1 MRSLTSPLKRRTL
14 LSSFAAAGLL
24 GAAAACSPSG
34 GGDGGSGDGGSDA
47 GGSSGGDKGT
57 LTFRLWDENA
67 VAAYEESFTA
77 FTESSGWNVSIDV
90 VPWDDYWTR
99 LPLDIASGD
108 AADVYWVNSANYIQL
123 KDSEALLDI
132 NEIIPDGASQ
142 WEQAVV
148 DLYTRDGGL
157 WGVPQIWDSIA
168 LFYNKD
174 LVEEA
179 GVDPSDLAFD
189 PAAETDT
196 LREAGTK
203 LTVDGEGRHPG
214 EDGFDPDSRARF
226 GFNSQADRQAIIGPM
241 LASNGAQWQD
251 EDVYTFASPEGI
263 EAFQYM
269 ADLINVENIAPS
281 AADTNENGDFTRDLF
296 TQGKLGLFQSGP
308 YSLPAISEGVAD
320 SFEWA
325 LAAPVAGPDAAKSLV
340 HGVVAVGNANAD
352 DDQQEGIAEL
362 LTWLGTKEGQ
372 LPLAEQG
379 VSFPGHVDAQDA
391 YIDFWQEKGVDVSVF
406 VEAAKNPAEADT
418 GARANAGLTAAMP
431 IFQEVFIGR
440 LTAEEGIPQAQE
452 EGNAAM
458 EE

>member
-1 MRSLTSPLKRRTL
+1 MLKRRTL

-24 GAAAACSPSG
+24 GTAAACSPSG
-34 GGDGGSGDGGSDA
+34 GGDSGSGGEGGGSDA

-67 VAAYEESFTA
+67 VAAYEESFAA
-77 FTESSGWNVSIDV
+77 FTEQSGWNVKIDV
-90 VPWDDYWTR
+90 VPWADYWTR
-99 LPLDIASGD
+99 LPLDVASGD
-108 AADVYWVNSANYIQL
+108 AADVYWMNSANYVL
-123 KDSEALLDI
+123 YKDSGDLLDI
-132 NEIIPDGASQ
+132 NEVVPDGASQ
-142 WEQAVV
+142 WEKAVV
-148 DLYTRDGGL
+148 DLYSRDGGL

-168 LFYNKD
+168 VFYNKA

-179 GVDPSDLAFD
+179 GVDPSALAFD
-189 PAAETDT
+189 PAADTDS
-196 LREAGTK
+196 LRDAGRK

-214 EDGFDPDSRARF
+214 EDGFDVDTRAQF

-251 EDVYTFASPEGI
+251 EDEYTFASPEGI

-308 YSLPAISEGVAD
+308 YSLTAISEGVAD

-325 LAAPVAGPDAAKSLV
+325 LAAPISGPEGPKSLV
-340 HGVVAVGNANAD
+340 HGVVAVGNAKAD
-352 DDQQEGIAEL
+352 DEQQAGIAEL
-362 LTWLGTKEGQ
+362 LTWLGSKDGQ

-391 YIDFWQEKGVDVSVF
+391 YIEFWKGKGVDVSVF

-440 LTAEEGIPQAQE
+440 LSAADGIPQAQE

-458 EE
+458 AE

>member
-1 MRSLTSPLKRRTL
+1 MLKRRTL

-24 GAAAACSPSG
+24 GTAAACSPSG
-34 GGDGGSGDGGSDA
+34 GGDSGSGGEGGGSDA

-67 VAAYEESFTA
+67 VAAYEESFAA
-77 FTESSGWNVSIDV
+77 FTEQSGWNVKIDV
-90 VPWDDYWTR
+90 VPWADYWTR
-99 LPLDIASGD
+99 LPLDVASGD
-108 AADVYWVNSANYIQL
+108 AADVYWMNSANYVL
-123 KDSEALLDI
+123 YKDSGDLLDI
-132 NEIIPDGASQ
+132 NEVVPDGASQ
-142 WEQAVV
+142 WEKAVV
-148 DLYTRDGGL
+148 DLYSRDGGL

-168 LFYNKD
+168 VFYNKA

-179 GVDPSDLAFD
+179 GVDPSALAFD
-189 PAAETDT
+189 PAADTDS
-196 LREAGTK
+196 LREAGRK

-214 EDGFDPDSRARF
+214 EDGFDVDSRAQF

-269 ADLINVENIAPS
+269 ADLINVENVAPS

-296 TQGKLGLFQSGP
+296 TQGKLALFQSGP
-308 YSLPAISEGVAD
+308 YNLLPVSDGVAD

-325 LAAPVAGPDAAKSLV
+325 LAAPVAGPDGAKSLV
-340 HGVVAVGNANAD
+340 HGVVAVGNAKAD
-352 DDQQEGIAEL
+352 DEQQAGIAEL
-362 LTWLGTKEGQ
+362 LTWLGSKDGQ

-391 YIDFWQEKGVDVSVF
+391 YIEFWKGKGVDVSVF

-440 LTAEEGIPQAQE
+440 LSAADGIPQAQE

-458 EE
+458 AE

>member
-1 MRSLTSPLKRRTL
+1 MKRRTI
-14 LSSFAAAGLL
+14 LSSLAAAGLL
-24 GAAAACSPSG
+24 GTAAACSPSSDD
-34 GGDGGSGDGGSDA
+34 GGDSAGGASDA
-47 GGSSGGDKGT
+47 GGSTGGDKGT
-57 LTFRLWDENA
+57 LTFRLWDQNA
-67 VAAYEESFTA
+67 VPAYEESFQA
-77 FTESSGWNVSIDV
+77 FTAESGWNVNIDV
-90 VPWDDYWTR
+90 VPWGDYWTR
-99 LPLDIASGD
+99 LPLDVASGD
-108 AADVYWVNSANYIQL
+108 AADVYWMNSANYVQF

-142 WEQAVV
+142 WEQSVV

-168 LFYNKD
+168 VFYNKG

-179 GVDPSDLAFD
+179 DVDPEDLVFD
-189 PAAETDT
+189 PSAETDSLRDAARALT
-196 LREAGTK
+196 LDGAG
-203 LTVDGEGRHPG
+203 LHPG
-214 EDGFDPDSRARF
+214 ESGFDVDSREQF

-241 LASNGAQWQD
+241 LASNGATWQ
-251 EDVYTFASPEGI
+251 EDDQYTFASPEGI

-269 ADLINVENIAPS
+269 ADLINVENVAPS
-281 AADTNENGDFTRDLF
+281 AADTNENGDFSRDLF

-308 YSLPAISEGVAD
+308 YNLLAISEGVAD

-325 LAAPVAGPDAAKSLV
+325 LAGPVEGPAGAKSLV
-340 HGVVAVGNANAD
+340 HGVVAVGNAQAD
-352 DDQQEGIAEL
+352 EDQQEGIAAL
-362 LTWLGTKEGQ
+362 LTWLGSKEGQ

-391 YIDFWQEKGVDVSVF
+391 FIAFWEEKGVDVSVF

-418 GARANAGLTAAMP
+418 GARANAGLGAAIP

-440 LTAEEGIPQAQE
+440 LSAEDGIPQAQE

-458 EE
+458 AE

>member
-1 MRSLTSPLKRRTL
+1 MLKRRTL

-24 GAAAACSPSG
+24 GTAAACSPSG
-34 GGDGGSGDGGSDA
+34 GGDSGSGGEGGGSDA

-67 VAAYEESFTA
+67 VAAYEESFAA
-77 FTESSGWNVSIDV
+77 FTEQSGWNVKIDV
-90 VPWDDYWTR
+90 VPWADYWTR
-99 LPLDIASGD
+99 LPLDVASGD
-108 AADVYWVNSANYIQL
+108 AADVYWMNSANYVL
-123 KDSEALLDI
+123 YKDSGDLLDI
-132 NEIIPDGASQ
+132 NEVVPDGASQ
-142 WEQAVV
+142 WEKAVV
-148 DLYTRDGGL
+148 DLYSRDGGL

-168 LFYNKD
+168 VFYNKA

-179 GVDPSDLAFD
+179 GVDPSALAFD
-189 PAAETDT
+189 PTADTDS
-196 LREAGTK
+196 LRDAGRK

-214 EDGFDPDSRARF
+214 EDGFDVDSRAQF

-251 EDVYTFASPEGI
+251 EDEYTFASPEGI

-296 TQGKLGLFQSGP
+296 TQGKLALFQSGP
-308 YSLPAISEGVAD
+308 YNLLPVSDGVAD

-325 LAAPVAGPDAAKSLV
+325 LAAPVAGPDGAKSLV
-340 HGVVAVGNANAD
+340 HGVVAVGNAKAD
-352 DDQQEGIAEL
+352 DEQQAGIAEL
-362 LTWLGTKEGQ
+362 LTWLGSKDGQ

-391 YIDFWQEKGVDVSVF
+391 YIEFWKGKGVDVSVF

-440 LTAEEGIPQAQE
+440 LSAADGIPQAQE

-458 EE
+458 AE

>member
-1 MRSLTSPLKRRTL
+1 MLKRRTVL
-14 LSSFAAAGLL
+14 TSLAAAGLL
-24 GAAAACSPSG
+24 GTAAACSPSG
-34 GGDGGSGDGGSDA
+34 SGDSGSGEGGSDA

-67 VAAYEESFTA
+67 VAAYEKSFAA
-77 FTESSGWNVSIDV
+77 FTEQSGWNVKIDV
-90 VPWDDYWTR
+90 VPWADYWTR
-99 LPLDIASGD
+99 LPLDVASGD
-108 AADVYWVNSANYIQL
+108 AADVYWMNSANYVL
-123 KDSEALLDI
+123 YKDSGDLLDI
-132 NEIIPDGASQ
+132 NEVVPDGASQ
-142 WEQAVV
+142 WEKAVV
-148 DLYTRDGGL
+148 DLYSRDGGL

-168 LFYNKD
+168 VFYNKA

-179 GVDPSDLAFD
+179 GVDPSALAFD
-189 PAAETDT
+189 PAADTDS
-196 LREAGTK
+196 LREAGRK

-214 EDGFDPDSRARF
+214 EDGFDVDSRAQF

-296 TQGKLGLFQSGP
+296 TQGKLALFQSGP
-308 YSLPAISEGVAD
+308 YNLLPVSDGVAD

-325 LAAPVAGPDAAKSLV
+325 LAAPVAGPDGAKSLV
-340 HGVVAVGNANAD
+340 HGVVAVGNAKAD
-352 DDQQEGIAEL
+352 DEQQAGIAEL
-362 LTWLGTKEGQ
+362 LTWLGSKDGQ

-391 YIDFWQEKGVDVSVF
+391 YIEFWKGKGVDVSVF

-440 LTAEEGIPQAQE
+440 LSAADGIPQAQE

-458 EE
+458 AE

>member
-1 MRSLTSPLKRRTL
+1 MVNRRTL

-24 GAAAACSPSG
+24 GTAAACSPSG
-34 GGDGGSGDGGSDA
+34 SGGDGNGGGASDGG
-47 GGSSGGDKGT
+47 GTTGEKGS

-67 VAAYEESFTA
+67 VAAYEESFAA
-77 FTESSGWNVSIDV
+77 FTEASGWGVSIDV
-90 VPWDDYWTR
+90 VPWADYWTR
-99 LPLDIASGD
+99 LPLDVASGD
-108 AADVYWVNSANYIQL
+108 AADVYWMNSANYIQL
-123 KDSEALLDI
+123 KDSDALLDI
-132 NEIIPDGASQ
+132 HEVVPDGAAQ
-142 WEQAVV
+142 WEKSVV

-168 LFYNKD
+168 LFYNKT

-179 GVDPSDLAFD
+179 GVDPSALAFD
-189 PAAETDT
+189 PTADSDS
-196 LREAGTK
+196 LREAGAT
-203 LTVDGEGRHPG
+203 LTVDGAGKHPG
-214 EDGFDPDSRARF
+214 EDGFDADSREQF

-241 LASNGAQWQD
+241 LAANGAQWQEDD
-251 EDVYTFASPEGI
+251 EYTFASPEGI

-269 ADLINVENIAPS
+269 ADLINVEHIAPS

-308 YSLPAISEGVAD
+308 YNLLAISDGVAD

-325 LAAPVAGPDAAKSLV
+325 LAAPVSGPEGPKSLV
-340 HGVVAVGNANAD
+340 HGVVAVGNAQAD
-352 DDQQEGIAEL
+352 EEQQAGIKEL
-362 LTWLGTKEGQ
+362 LTWLGSKEGQ

-379 VSFPGHVDAQDA
+379 VSFPGHVDAQEA
-391 YIDFWQEKGVDVSVF
+391 FIDFWNEKGVDVSVF
-406 VEAAKNPAEADT
+406 VDAAKNSAEADT
-418 GARANAGLTAAMP
+418 GARANAGLTAAIP

-458 EE
+458 AE

>member
-1 MRSLTSPLKRRTL
+1 MLKRRTL

-24 GAAAACSPSG
+24 GTAAACSPSG
-34 GGDGGSGDGGSDA
+34 GGDSGSGGEGGGSDA

-67 VAAYEESFTA
+67 VAAYEESFAA
-77 FTESSGWNVSIDV
+77 FTEQSGWNVKIDV
-90 VPWDDYWTR
+90 VPWADYWTR
-99 LPLDIASGD
+99 LPLDVASGD
-108 AADVYWVNSANYIQL
+108 AADVYWMNSANYVL
-123 KDSEALLDI
+123 YKDSGDLLDI
-132 NEIIPDGASQ
+132 NEVVPDGASQ
-142 WEQAVV
+142 WEKAVV
-148 DLYTRDGGL
+148 DLYSRDGGL

-168 LFYNKD
+168 VFYNKA

-179 GVDPSDLAFD
+179 GVDPSALAFD
-189 PAAETDT
+189 PAADTDS
-196 LREAGTK
+196 LREAGRK

-214 EDGFDPDSRARF
+214 EDGFDVDSRAQF

-296 TQGKLGLFQSGP
+296 TQGKLALFQSGP
-308 YSLPAISEGVAD
+308 YNLLPVSDGVAD

-325 LAAPVAGPDAAKSLV
+325 LAAPVAGPDGAKSLV
-340 HGVVAVGNANAD
+340 HGVVAVGNAKAD
-352 DDQQEGIAEL
+352 DEQQAGIAEL
-362 LTWLGTKEGQ
+362 LTWLGSKDGQ

-379 VSFPGHVDAQDA
+379 VSFPGHIDAQDA
-391 YIDFWQEKGVDVSVF
+391 YIEFWKGKGVDVSVF

-440 LTAEEGIPQAQE
+440 LSAADGIPQAQE

-458 EE
+458 AE

>member
-1 MRSLTSPLKRRTL
+1 MKRRTI
-14 LSSFAAAGLL
+14 LSSLAAAGLL
-24 GAAAACSPSG
+24 GTAAACSPSSDD
-34 GGDGGSGDGGSDA
+34 GGDSAGGASDA
-47 GGSSGGDKGT
+47 GGSTGGDKGT
-57 LTFRLWDENA
+57 LTFRLWDQNA
-67 VAAYEESFTA
+67 VPAYEESFQA
-77 FTESSGWNVSIDV
+77 FTAESGWNVNIDV
-90 VPWDDYWTR
+90 VPWGDYWTR
-99 LPLDIASGD
+99 LPLDVASGD
-108 AADVYWVNSANYIQL
+108 AADVYWMNSANYVQF

-142 WEQAVV
+142 WEQSVV

-168 LFYNKD
+168 VFYNKG

-179 GVDPSDLAFD
+179 DVDPEDLVFD
-189 PAAETDT
+189 PSAETDSLRDAARALT
-196 LREAGTK
+196 LDGAG
-203 LTVDGEGRHPG
+203 LHPG
-214 EDGFDPDSRARF
+214 ESGFDVDSREQF

-241 LASNGAQWQD
+241 LASNGATWQ
-251 EDVYTFASPEGI
+251 EDDQYTFASPEGI

-269 ADLINVENIAPS
+269 ADLINVENVAPS

-308 YSLPAISEGVAD
+308 YNLLAISEGVAD

-325 LAAPVAGPDAAKSLV
+325 LAGPVEGPAGAKSLV
-340 HGVVAVGNANAD
+340 HGVVAVGNAQAD
-352 DDQQEGIAEL
+352 EDQQEGIAAL
-362 LTWLGTKEGQ
+362 LTWLGSKEGQ

-391 YIDFWQEKGVDVSVF
+391 FIAYWQEKGVDVSVF

-418 GARANAGLTAAMP
+418 GARANAGLGAAIP

-440 LTAEEGIPQAQE
+440 LSAEDGIPQAQE

-458 EE
+458 AE

>member
-1 MRSLTSPLKRRTL
+1 MMKRRTI
-14 LSSFAAAGLL
+14 LSSLAAAGLL
-24 GAAAACSPSG
+24 GTAAACSPSSDD
-34 GGDGGSGDGGSDA
+34 GGDSAGGASDA
-47 GGSSGGDKGT
+47 GGSTGGDKGT
-57 LTFRLWDENA
+57 LTFRLWDQNA
-67 VAAYEESFTA
+67 VPAYEESFQA
-77 FTESSGWNVSIDV
+77 FTAESGWNVNIDV
-90 VPWDDYWTR
+90 VPWGDYWTR
-99 LPLDIASGD
+99 LPLDVASGD
-108 AADVYWVNSANYIQL
+108 AADVYWMNSANYVQF

-142 WEQAVV
+142 WEQSVV

-168 LFYNKD
+168 VFYNKG

-179 GVDPSDLAFD
+179 GVDPEDLVFD
-189 PAAETDT
+189 PSAETDSLRDAARALT
-196 LREAGTK
+196 LDGAG
-203 LTVDGEGRHPG
+203 LHPG
-214 EDGFDPDSRARF
+214 ESGFDVDSREQF

-241 LASNGAQWQD
+241 LASNGATWQ
-251 EDVYTFASPEGI
+251 EDDQYTFASPEGI

-269 ADLINVENIAPS
+269 ADLINVENVAPS
-281 AADTNENGDFTRDLF
+281 AADTNENGDFSRDLF

-308 YSLPAISEGVAD
+308 YNLLAISEGVAD

-325 LAAPVAGPDAAKSLV
+325 LAGPVEGPAGAKSLV
-340 HGVVAVGNANAD
+340 HGVVAVGNAQAD
-352 DDQQEGIAEL
+352 EDQQEGIAAL
-362 LTWLGTKEGQ
+362 LTWLGSKEGQ

-391 YIDFWQEKGVDVSVF
+391 FIAYWQEKGVDVSVF

-418 GARANAGLTAAMP
+418 GARANAGLGAAIP

-440 LTAEEGIPQAQE
+440 LSAEDGIPQAQE

-458 EE
+458 AE

>member
-1 MRSLTSPLKRRTL
+1 MLKRRTL

-24 GAAAACSPSG
+24 GTAAACSPSG
-34 GGDGGSGDGGSDA
+34 TRQDSGSGGSGDGGGSDA

-67 VAAYEESFTA
+67 VAAYEESFQA
-77 FTESSGWNVSIDV
+77 FTAESGWNVSIDV
-90 VPWDDYWTR
+90 VPWGDYWTR

-123 KDSEALLDI
+123 KDSDALLDI

-142 WEQAVV
+142 WEKSVV

-168 LFYNKD
+168 LFYNKA

-179 GVDPSDLAFD
+179 GVDPSALAFD
-189 PAAETDT
+189 PAADSDS
-196 LREAGTK
+196 LREAGAA
-203 LTVDGEGRHPG
+203 LTVDGNGAHPG
-214 EDGFDPDSRARF
+214 EDGFDVDSREQF

-241 LASNGAQWQD
+241 LAANGAQWQKDD
-251 EDVYTFASPEGI
+251 EYVFASPEGI

-269 ADLINVENIAPS
+269 ADLINVEHIAPS

-308 YSLPAISEGVAD
+308 YNLLPVSEGVAD

-325 LAAPVAGPDAAKSLV
+325 LAAPVSGPEGPKSLV
-340 HGVVAVGNANAD
+340 HGVVAVGNAKAD
-352 DDQQEGIAEL
+352 DAQQEGIAEL
-362 LTWLGTKEGQ
+362 LTWLGSKEGQ
-372 LPLAEQG
+372 LPLAEKG
-379 VSFPGHVDAQDA
+379 VSFPGHVEAQDA
-391 YIDFWQEKGVDVSVF
+391 FLAFWEDKGVDVSVF
-406 VEAAKNPAEADT
+406 VDAAKNAAEADT

-440 LTAEEGIPQAQE
+440 LSAEEGIPQAQE

-458 EE
+458 AG